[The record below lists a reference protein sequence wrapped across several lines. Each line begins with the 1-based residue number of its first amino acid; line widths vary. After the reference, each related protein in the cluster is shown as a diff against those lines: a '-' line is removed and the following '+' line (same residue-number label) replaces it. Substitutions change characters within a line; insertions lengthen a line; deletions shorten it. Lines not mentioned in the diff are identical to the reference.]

1 MVPNEKSFPRG
12 GTLHTEAKA
21 ADISSNIVFGAS
33 QKKVK
38 KAPKVKDNFLSE
50 ETEEQN
56 GQLEAFSAETLNM
69 DTLQEDMLVM
79 GVVKETTATA
89 LQISLPG
96 RMFARTMVADISESY
111 TRVAKAAMGGDTSE
125 YHDLSELFQ
134 VGRIVYG
141 KAIKTEKLG
150 TGRISLLLSLK
161 PADVHGSLH
170 HKSIKK
176 GFIFSGAVAE
186 IQEHGYVIES
196 GVQGLQAFVP
206 CEEPAQKLH
215 VGQLAFL
222 KVKSVHHDT
231 HQSTC
236 TCVQVE
242 QDQLR
247 IKSQNETNLDYIL
260 PGSIVKFKVAKHLKD
275 GLKGSIMNESFSAYI
290 NEHHLTNALDTLDA
304 YELNEDYNARVLYV
318 MPLTKLVYL
327 TLNLDIKT
335 GVAAEKDQDDEEQE
349 EEPLKVGSVV
359 EKAKVLRLGSGGVVL
374 LLNKKLKGII
384 SYGSIRGNFKG
395 NYDKDEVLS
404 KYGRKTKHKVRILG
418 YDIIESLYYCS
429 DDPNVV
435 SEKLYCLEDINA
447 GDLVTAKIFKK
458 DDKIKGWSVRIGK
471 VNGILEQFYLA
482 PNVRYDVGQSL
493 KCRVL
498 EVNAERKI
506 CYVSNRS
513 EYLGKGIKLLTDY
526 ASAHVGNV
534 YVGTVV
540 RCEDN
545 YVLVK
550 FGNGIKG
557 VLHRQNLKEKNSFFE
572 GQTTKF
578 RILTRNKDQITLTLP
593 EDKFQLGEICPVEI
607 TNALDAGL
615 EVKITYA
622 ADDDE
627 EDEDGN
633 PKLEEFMG
641 LIPLRLLSDHLE
653 LLHAQM
659 RVHPAGSY
667 TEAACIMQNIFSL
680 RDVPYFSGQ
689 VTKDWQSVQVGDIIR
704 SYVKHATEQ
713 VVDLMVCV
721 RNYNKP
727 VKVHVKMLRLN
738 AVKNAPVELVPE
750 QLLLVKVL
758 SKEVET
764 KTLTVSAK
772 LTDVWSGDLSDTA
785 KLVEGYLN
793 EVAQIKTALEEA
805 SAPIAK
811 YSVGEKIN
819 VVFKGI
825 DATSHDWVYTVEGN
839 AKVSALLLSSLA
851 GTAKAPETGSKH
863 EAVILWIDYSSDVL
877 LISNKKLDIAH
888 ISPSGELSTNLI
900 GKAGMKAKVLLKLES
915 VAVCSLKKGTN
926 PLVICPIRLHANDLE
941 NSGSAELRQGDFC
954 NIAFIHDK
962 LHIAVPETVW
972 RLWRG
977 VKRTADTEA
986 APVKA
991 KKAKVEESPKQKR
1004 ATIEETSA
1012 KKKDK
1017 AEVNAEP
1024 KTKVKAETK
1033 PEVKPETKSK
1043 VKAETKT
1050 EAKATPTKRKAEVV
1064 ETITN
1069 GQKKTQPLTNGVVK
1083 EKPKQNGKLFF
1094 EDKTPA
1100 KNAKSETP
1108 KTNGEEGKS
1117 RLPGVSSFWEE
1128 DVNQSKEASSDE
1140 DEELNEAET
1149 QKNAAKKKRLSA
1161 KEKAKAEVK
1170 EEQRLREIEER
1181 NADPKARLETIDQ
1194 YERLV
1199 IAQPNNS
1206 ISWLKYIAF
1215 LLSNTEIEKAR
1226 DLARR
1231 AISTISFR
1239 ETQELRNMWSALLNM
1254 ELVYSN
1260 NFDDVLKEA
1269 LNCNDPLEIY
1279 ISVVDILKR
1288 NKKKDRLST
1297 VLTTILNKYK
1307 TELRVWP
1314 VAAEAYFWLGKSDQV
1329 HNLLQRAL
1337 RGLPN
1342 QEHIPCIVSFAKLYA
1357 KHDNNDMAQTLL
1369 DDVVTSYPKRI
1380 DIWSVYVDML
1390 IKAGLID
1397 SARNVLERAVLQKL
1411 KPNKMQVIYKKYL
1424 QLEENHGTDATVAK
1438 VKQQAEQWVKNYAK
1452 AVK

>member
-12 GTLHTEAKA
+12 GTIHAEAKTS
-21 ADISSNIVFGAS
+21 DISSNIVFGAS
-33 QKKVK
+33 QKKTR
-38 KAPKVKDNFLSE
+38 KAPKIKENFLNDP
-50 ETEEQN
+50 TEEQN
-56 GQLEAFSAETLNM
+56 DQLEAFSAESLNL
-69 DTLQEDMLVM
+69 DTLQDDMLVM
-79 GVVKETTATA
+79 GVVKETSATA
-89 LQISLPG
+89 LQIALPG
-96 RMFARTMVADISESY
+96 RMFARTLVADISEAY
-111 TRVAKAAMGGDTSE
+111 TRVAKAAMSGDTSE
-125 YHDLSELFQ
+125 YHDLTELFQ

-150 TGRISLLLSLK
+150 SSRISLLLSLK

-186 IQEHGYVIES
+186 IQEHGYVIET
-196 GVQGLQAFVP
+196 GMQGLQAFVA
-206 CEEPAQKLH
+206 CEEPAQTLH

-222 KVKSVHHDT
+222 KVKKVQHNA

-260 PGSIVKFKVAKHLKD
+260 PGSIVRFKVTKHLKD

-290 NEHHLTNALDTLDA
+290 NEHHLANALDTLDA

-327 TLNLDIKT
+327 TLNLDIKA
-335 GVAAEKDQDDEEQE
+335 GDEVAKDEEDQE
-349 EEPLKVGSVV
+349 EEPFKVGSVV

-384 SYGSIRGNFKG
+384 SYGSIRANFKG

-404 KYGRKTKHKVRILG
+404 KYARKTKHKVRILG
-418 YDIIESLYYCS
+418 YDVIESMYYCS

-435 SEKLYCLEDINA
+435 NEKIYSLEDINA

-458 DDKIKGWSVRIGK
+458 DDKIKGWSVKIGK
-471 VNGILEQFYLA
+471 VKGILEQFYMA

-493 KCRVL
+493 RCRVL
-498 EVNAERKI
+498 EVNSERKV
-506 CYVSNRS
+506 CYLSNRS
-513 EYLGKGIKLLTDY
+513 EYLGKGLKLLNDY
-526 ASAHVGNV
+526 SAAQVGNV
-534 YVGTVV
+534 YTGTVV

-550 FGNGIKG
+550 FGSGVKG
-557 VLHRQNLKEKNSFFE
+557 VLHRQSLKEQSSFFE
-572 GQTTKF
+572 GQTAKF
-578 RILTRNKDQITLTLP
+578 RILSRSKDQITLSLP

-615 EVKITYA
+615 EIKITFA
-622 ADDDE
+622 AEDDE
-627 EDEDGN
+627 EDEEGN
-633 PKLEEFMG
+633 PVVEEYVG

-659 RVHPAGSY
+659 RVHPVGSH
-667 TEAACIMQNIFSL
+667 TEAACIVQNIFSL
-680 RDVPYFSGQ
+680 RDVAYFSGQ
-689 VTKDWQSVQVGDIIR
+689 LTKDWQSVQVGDIIR

-713 VVDLMVCV
+713 VVDLMVSV

-758 SKEVET
+758 SKEPET

-785 KLVEGYLN
+785 KLVESYLD
-793 EVAQIKTALEEA
+793 EVAQIKRALQET

-811 YSVGEKIN
+811 YSVGDKIN

-825 DATSHDWVYTVEGN
+825 DATSHDWVYTVEGST
-839 AKVSALLLSSLA
+839 KVSALLLSSVA
-851 GTAKAPETGSKH
+851 GTAIAPEAGTKQQ
-863 EAVILWIDYSSDVL
+863 AIILWIDYSSDVL

-926 PLVICPIRLHANDLE
+926 PLVICPIRLHPNDVE

-954 NIAFIHDK
+954 NLAFIHDK
-962 LHIAVPETVW
+962 LPIAVPETVW

-977 VKRTADTEA
+977 VKRSAADEKSQ
-986 APVKA
+986 VKA
-991 KKAKVEESPKQKR
+991 KKAKVEEPSKQEKSS
-1004 ATIEETSA
+1004 TEETLT
-1012 KKKDK
+1012 KKKGK
-1017 AEVNAEP
+1017 AE
-1024 KTKVKAETK
+1024 
-1033 PEVKPETKSK
+1033 
-1043 VKAETKT
+1043 
-1050 EAKATPTKRKAEVV
+1050 ATPTTKRKAE
-1064 ETITN
+1064 ETAKTITN
-1069 GQKKTQPLTNGVVK
+1069 GQKKSQPLTNGVVK

-1108 KTNGEEGKS
+1108 VSNGTESKA
-1117 RLPGVSSFWEE
+1117 RLPGVSSFWET
-1128 DVNQSKEASSDE
+1128 DVSQSKEASSDE
-1140 DEELNEAET
+1140 DEDQDAEES
-1149 QKNAAKKKRLSA
+1149 QQNAAKKKRLSA

-1226 DLARR
+1226 GLARR

-1260 NFDDVLKEA
+1260 NFDEVLKEA

-1279 ISVVDILKR
+1279 IGVVDILKK
-1288 NKKKDRLST
+1288 NKKKERLTS
-1297 VLTTILNKYK
+1297 VLTTILNKFK
-1307 TELRVWP
+1307 AELRVWP
-1314 VAAEAYFWLGKSDQV
+1314 LAAEAYFWLGKSDQV

-1337 RGLPN
+1337 RALPN
-1342 QEHIPCIVSFAKLYA
+1342 QDHINCIVSFARLYA
-1357 KHDNNDMAQTLL
+1357 KNGNNEMAQTLL

-1390 IKAGLID
+1390 IKSDLID
-1397 SARNVLERAVLQKL
+1397 AARNVLERAVLQKL

-1424 QLEENHGTDATVAK
+1424 QLEENHGTEATVAK
-1438 VKQQAEQWVKNYAK
+1438 VKQQAEEWVKNYAK

>member
-12 GTLHTEAKA
+12 GTIHTEAKS
-21 ADISSNIVFGAS
+21 ADITSNIVFGAS

-38 KAPKVKDNFLSE
+38 KAPKVKDNFLSDPS
-50 ETEEQN
+50 EEQN
-56 GQLEAFSAETLNM
+56 DQLEAFSAESLSM

-79 GVVKETTATA
+79 GVVKEASATA
-89 LQISLPG
+89 LQIALPG
-96 RMFARTMVADISESY
+96 RMFARTLVADISEAY
-111 TRVAKAAMGGDTSE
+111 TRVAKAAMSGDTSE
-125 YHDLSELFQ
+125 YHDLAELFQ

-206 CEEPAQKLH
+206 CEEPAQTLH

-222 KVKSVHHDT
+222 KVKKVQHDT

-260 PGSIVKFKVAKHLKD
+260 PGSIVRFKVAKQLKD

-290 NEHHLTNALDTLDA
+290 NEHHLANALDTLDA

-327 TLNLDIKT
+327 TLNLDIKA
-335 GVAAEKDQDDEEQE
+335 GDEVGKDQDGEEQE
-349 EEPLKVGSVV
+349 EEPIKVGSVV

-384 SYGSIRGNFKG
+384 SYGSIRSNFKG

-418 YDIIESLYYCS
+418 YDVIESLYYCS

-435 SEKLYCLEDINA
+435 NEKLYSLEDIKA

-493 KCRVL
+493 RCRVL
-498 EVNAERKI
+498 EVNEERRV
-506 CYVSNRS
+506 CYLSNRS
-513 EYLGKGIKLLTDY
+513 EYLGKGLKLLTDY
-526 ASAHVGNV
+526 SAAHAGNV
-534 YVGTVV
+534 YTGTVV

-550 FGNGIKG
+550 FGSGIKG
-557 VLHRQNLKEKNSFFE
+557 VLHRQNLKEQSSFFE

-578 RILTRNKDQITLTLP
+578 RILSRTKDQISLTLP

-615 EVKITYA
+615 EIKISFA

-633 PKLEEFMG
+633 PKVEEYVG

-659 RVHPAGSY
+659 RIHPAGSY

-680 RDVPYFSGQ
+680 RDVAYFGGEL
-689 VTKDWQSVQVGDIIR
+689 TKDWQTVQVGDIIR

-738 AVKNAPVELVPE
+738 AVKSAPVELVPE

-785 KLVEGYLN
+785 KLVESYLD
-793 EVAQIKTALEEA
+793 EVDRIKTALQET
-805 SAPIAK
+805 SAPISK
-811 YSVGEKIN
+811 YSVGDKID

-825 DATSHDWVYTVEGN
+825 DATSHDWVYTVDGA

-851 GTAKAPETGSKH
+851 GTATAPEAGSKH
-863 EAVILWIDYSSDVL
+863 QAVVLWIEYSSDVL
-877 LISNKKLDIAH
+877 LISNKKLDIDH
-888 ISPSGELSTNLI
+888 ISPSGALSTNLI

-915 VAVCSLKKGTN
+915 VVVCSLKKGTN
-926 PLVICPIRLHANDLE
+926 PLVICPIRLHPNDVE
-941 NSGSAELRQGDFC
+941 NSGSAGLRQGDFC
-954 NIAFIHDK
+954 NIAFIHDT
-962 LHIAVPETVW
+962 LPIAVPETVW
-972 RLWRG
+972 RIWRG
-977 VKRTADTEA
+977 VKRTADSEDT
-986 APVKA
+986 PVKA
-991 KKAKVEESPKQKR
+991 KKVKIEESSKQKK
-1004 ATIEETSA
+1004 AKTEETLKQKKKTTGEETSA
-1012 KKKDK
+1012 KK
-1017 AEVNAEP
+1017 NA
-1024 KTKVKAETK
+1024 
-1033 PEVKPETKSK
+1033 
-1043 VKAETKT
+1043 KT
-1050 EAKATPTKRKAEVV
+1050 EATPTKRKAEEAEKV
-1064 ETITN
+1064 TN
-1069 GQKKTQPLTNGVVK
+1069 GQKKTQPLTNGIVK

-1100 KNAKSETP
+1100 KGAKSETP
-1108 KTNGEEGKS
+1108 KSNGVEAKS
-1117 RLPGVSSFWEE
+1117 RLPGVTSFWES
-1128 DVNQSKEASSDE
+1128 DLNQSKEASSDE
-1140 DEELNEAET
+1140 DEEQDAAET
-1149 QKNAAKKKRLSA
+1149 QQNAAKKKRLSA

-1199 IAQPNNS
+1199 IAQPNS
-1206 ISWLKYIAF
+1206 GISWLKYIAF

-1279 ISVVDILKR
+1279 INVVDILKK
-1288 NKKKDRLST
+1288 NKKKERLSS
-1297 VLTTILNKYK
+1297 VLTTILNKFK
-1307 TELRVWP
+1307 SELRVWP
-1314 VAAEAYFWLGKSDQV
+1314 LAAEAYFWLGKSDQV

-1342 QEHIPCIVSFAKLYA
+1342 QERKFIDLSLIYVILNFYITFLDIPCIVSFAKLYA

-1390 IKAGLID
+1390 IKAGQID

-1424 QLEENHGTDATVAK
+1424 QLEENHGTEATVAK

-1452 AVK
+1452 AIK

>member
-12 GTLHTEAKA
+12 GTIHSEVKTDDVSL
-21 ADISSNIVFGAS
+21 NIVFGAS

-38 KAPKVKDNFLSE
+38 KAPKVKENLLSY

-79 GVVKETTATA
+79 GVVKELTATA
-89 LQISLPG
+89 LQIALPG
-96 RMFARTMVADISESY
+96 RMFARTLVADISDAY
-111 TRVAKAAMGGDTSE
+111 TRVAKAAMSGDTSE
-125 YHDLSELFQ
+125 YHDLTELFQ
-134 VGRIVYG
+134 LGRIVYG
-141 KAIKTEKLG
+141 KAIKTEKLD
-150 TGRISLLLSLK
+150 TGRVSLLLSLK
-161 PADVHGSLH
+161 PADVHGNLH

-186 IQEHGYVIES
+186 ALEHGYVIES

-206 CEEPAQKLH
+206 CEKPAQKLH

-222 KVKSVHHDT
+222 KVKTVHHDT

-275 GLKGSIMNESFSAYI
+275 GLKGSIMNESFSAYV
-290 NEHHLTNALDTLDA
+290 NEHHLANALDTLDA

-335 GVAAEKDQDDEEQE
+335 GAAVAKDQDEEEQE
-349 EEPLKVGSVV
+349 VEPIKVGSVV

-418 YDIIESLYYCS
+418 YDVIESLYYCS

-435 SEKLYCLEDINA
+435 NEKLFCLEDINA

-506 CYVSNRS
+506 CYVSNRA
-513 EYLGKGIKLLTDY
+513 EYLGKGIKILTDY

-534 YVGTVV
+534 YMGTVV
-540 RCEDN
+540 RCEDT

-557 VLHRQNLKEKNSFFE
+557 VLHRQNLKENSSFFE

-615 EVKITYA
+615 EVKITFA
-622 ADDDE
+622 AEDDE

-633 PKLEEFMG
+633 PKLEEFVG

-667 TEAACIMQNIFSL
+667 TDAACIMQNIFSL

-689 VTKDWQSVQVGDIIR
+689 LTKDWQSVQVGDIIR
-704 SYVKHATEQ
+704 SYVKHATDQ

-750 QLLLVKVL
+750 QLLWVKVL

-793 EVAQIKTALEEA
+793 EVAQIKAGLEEA
-805 SAPIAK
+805 SAPISK

-825 DATSHDWVYTVEGN
+825 DATTNDWVYTVEGN
-839 AKVSALLLSSLA
+839 GKVSALLLSSLV
-851 GTAKAPETGSKH
+851 GTAKAPEMGSKH
-863 EAVILWIDYSSDVL
+863 EAVILWIEYSSDVL

-926 PLVICPIRLHANDLE
+926 PLVICPIRLHPNDIE

-977 VKRTADTEA
+977 VKRTAGTEV

-991 KKAKVEESPKQKR
+991 KKAKVEESPKQKKT
-1004 ATIEETSA
+1004 TIEETSA
-1012 KKKDK
+1012 QK
-1017 AEVNAEP
+1017 
-1024 KTKVKAETK
+1024 KVKAK
-1033 PEVKPETKSK
+1033 AK
-1043 VKAETKT
+1043 VETKT
-1050 EAKATPTKRKAEVV
+1050 EAKAIPTKRKAEVV
-1064 ETITN
+1064 EKITN
-1069 GQKKTQPLTNGVVK
+1069 GQKKTQPLTNGIVK

-1108 KTNGEEGKS
+1108 KSNGAEGKS
-1117 RLPGVSSFWEE
+1117 RLPGVSSFWED
-1128 DVNQSKEASSDE
+1128 DVNQSKEGSSDE
-1140 DEELNEAET
+1140 DEELNVAET

-1161 KEKAKAEVK
+1161 KEKAKAEIK

-1226 DLARR
+1226 ALARR

-1279 ISVVDILKR
+1279 ISVVDILKK
-1288 NKKKDRLST
+1288 NKRKDRLSS
-1297 VLTTILNKYK
+1297 VLTTVLNKFK

-1337 RGLPN
+1337 RALPN

-1397 SARNVLERAVLQKL
+1397 SARNVLERAVVQKL

-1452 AVK
+1452 TVK

>member
-12 GTLHTEAKA
+12 GTIHTEAKA

-38 KAPKVKDNFLSE
+38 KAPKVKDNFLSD

-79 GVVKETTATA
+79 GVVKEATATA
-89 LQISLPG
+89 LQIALPG
-96 RMFARTMVADISESY
+96 RMFARTMVADISEAY
-111 TRVAKAAMGGDTSE
+111 TRVAKAAMSGDTSE
-125 YHDLSELFQ
+125 YHDLTELFQ

-141 KAIKTEKLG
+141 KAIKTEMLG
-150 TGRISLLLSLK
+150 TGRVSLLLSLK

-222 KVKSVHHDT
+222 KVKNVHHDT

-327 TLNLDIKT
+327 TLNLDMKT
-335 GVAAEKDQDDEEQE
+335 GVAAEKDQNEEEQE
-349 EEPLKVGSVV
+349 EEPLKVGTVV

-384 SYGSIRGNFKG
+384 SYGSIRANFKG

-435 SEKLYCLEDINA
+435 SEKLYCLEDITA
-447 GDLVTAKIFKK
+447 GDLVTAKIFKR
-458 DDKIKGWSVRIGK
+458 DDKIKGWSVKIGK

-513 EYLGKGIKLLTDY
+513 EYLGKGIKFLTDI

-534 YVGTVV
+534 YMGTVV

-557 VLHRQNLKEKNSFFE
+557 VLHRQNLKESNSFFE
-572 GQTTKF
+572 GQTAKF

-641 LIPLRLLSDHLE
+641 LIPLRLLSDHME

-689 VTKDWQSVQVGDIIR
+689 LTKDWQTVQVGDIIR

-772 LTDVWSGDLSDTA
+772 LTDVWTGDLSDTA

-805 SAPIAK
+805 SAPISK

-825 DATSHDWVYTVEGN
+825 DATSHDWVYTVEGS

-863 EAVILWIDYSSDVL
+863 EAVILWVDYSSDVL

-926 PLVICPIRLHANDLE
+926 PLVICPIRLHPNDLE

-977 VKRTADTEA
+977 VKRTADTQA

-991 KKAKVEESPKQKR
+991 KKSKVEEPPKQKK

-1012 KKKDK
+1012 KKKI
-1017 AEVNAEP
+1017 
-1024 KTKVKAETK
+1024 KAETK
-1033 PEVKPETKSK
+1033 TK

-1050 EAKATPTKRKAEVV
+1050 EAKATPTKRKTEEV
-1064 ETITN
+1064 EQITN
-1069 GQKKTQPLTNGVVK
+1069 GQKKTPPLTNGVVK
-1083 EKPKQNGKLFF
+1083 EKPRQNGKLFF

-1100 KNAKSETP
+1100 KNAKFETP
-1108 KTNGEEGKS
+1108 KSNGEGKS
-1117 RLPGVSSFWEE
+1117 RLPGVSSFWE
-1128 DVNQSKEASSDE
+1128 DDLNQSKETSSDE
-1140 DEELNEAET
+1140 DEELNAAET

-1254 ELVYSN
+1254 ELVYSD

-1288 NKKKDRLST
+1288 NKKKDRLSS
-1297 VLTTILNKYK
+1297 VLTTILNKFK

>member
-12 GTLHTEAKA
+12 GTIHAEAKT

-33 QKKVK
+33 QKKTK
-38 KAPKVKDNFLSE
+38 KAPKIKENFLNDL
-50 ETEEQN
+50 TEEQN
-56 GQLEAFSAETLNM
+56 DQLEAFSAETLNL

-79 GVVKETTATA
+79 GVVKETSATA
-89 LQISLPG
+89 LHVALPG
-96 RMFARTMVADISESY
+96 RMFARTLVADISEAY
-111 TRVAKAAMGGDTSE
+111 TRVAKAAMSGDTSE
-125 YHDLSELFQ
+125 YHDLTELFQ

-150 TGRISLLLSLK
+150 SSRVSLLLSLK
-161 PADVHGSLH
+161 PADVHGGLH

-186 IQEHGYVIES
+186 IQEHGYVIET
-196 GVQGLQAFVP
+196 GVQGLQAFVA
-206 CEEPAQKLH
+206 CEEPVQTLN

-222 KVKSVHHDT
+222 KVKKVQHDA

-260 PGSIVKFKVAKHLKD
+260 PGSIVRFKVAKLLKD

-290 NEHHLTNALDTLDA
+290 NEHHLANALDTLDA

-327 TLNLDIKT
+327 TLNLDIKA
-335 GVAAEKDQDDEEQE
+335 GEEVAKDEDEQE

-384 SYGSIRGNFKG
+384 SYGSIRANFKG

-418 YDIIESLYYCS
+418 YDVIESMYYCS

-435 SEKLYCLEDINA
+435 NEKLYCLEDINP

-458 DDKIKGWSVRIGK
+458 DDKIKGWSVKIGK

-493 KCRVL
+493 RCRVL
-498 EVNAERKI
+498 EVNSDRKV
-506 CYVSNRS
+506 CYLSNRN
-513 EYLGKGIKLLTDY
+513 EYLAKGLKLLNDY
-526 ASAHVGNV
+526 SAAHVGNV
-534 YVGTVV
+534 YTGTVV

-550 FGNGIKG
+550 FGSGIKG
-557 VLHRQNLKEKNSFFE
+557 VLHRQNLKEQSSFFE
-572 GQTTKF
+572 GQTAKF
-578 RILTRNKDQITLTLP
+578 RILSRNKDQITLTLP

-615 EVKITYA
+615 EIKITFA
-622 ADDDE
+622 AEDDDE
-627 EDEDGN
+627 DEEGN
-633 PKLEEFMG
+633 SNVEEYVG

-659 RVHPAGSY
+659 RVHPVGSH

-689 VTKDWQSVQVGDIIR
+689 LTKDWQSVQVGDIIR

-713 VVDLMVCV
+713 VVDLMVSV

-758 SKEVET
+758 SKEAET

-772 LTDVWSGDLSDTA
+772 LTDVWSGDLSDSA
-785 KLVEGYLN
+785 KLVESYLD
-793 EVAQIKTALEEA
+793 EVAQIKTALQETA
-805 SAPIAK
+805 APIAK
-811 YSVGEKIN
+811 YSVGDKIS

-825 DATSHDWVYTVEGN
+825 DAASHDWVYTVEGST
-839 AKVSALLLSSLA
+839 KVSALLLSSLA
-851 GTAKAPETGSKH
+851 GTAKAPEAGTKH
-863 EAVILWIDYSSDVL
+863 QAIILWVDYSSEVL

-888 ISPSGELSTNLI
+888 ISPSGELPTNLI

-915 VAVCSLKKGTN
+915 VVVCSLKKGTN
-926 PLVICPIRLHANDLE
+926 PLVICPIRLHPNDVE

-954 NIAFIHDK
+954 NLAFIHDK
-962 LHIAVPETVW
+962 VPIAVPENVW

-977 VKRTADTEA
+977 VKRSATAEETQ
-986 APVKA
+986 VKA
-991 KKAKVEESPKQKR
+991 KKSKIEEPPKQKKSS
-1004 ATIEETSA
+1004 IEDAST
-1012 KKKDK
+1012 KKKAK
-1017 AEVNAEP
+1017 AEV
-1024 KTKVKAETK
+1024 TT
-1033 PEVKPETKSK
+1033 
-1043 VKAETKT
+1043 
-1050 EAKATPTKRKAEVV
+1050 TKRKAEGA
-1064 ETITN
+1064 EKITN
-1069 GQKKTQPLTNGVVK
+1069 GLKKPQPLTNGVVK
-1083 EKPKQNGKLFF
+1083 EKSKQNGKLFF

-1108 KTNGEEGKS
+1108 KQNATETKT
-1117 RLPGVSSFWEE
+1117 RLPGVSSFWEN
-1128 DVNQSKEASSDE
+1128 DLSQSKEASSDE
-1140 DEELNEAET
+1140 DEEKDAAET
-1149 QKNAAKKKRLSA
+1149 QQNSAKKKRLSA

-1260 NFDDVLKEA
+1260 NFDEVLKEA
-1269 LNCNDPLEIY
+1269 LNCNDPLETY
-1279 ISVVDILKR
+1279 ISVVDILKK
-1288 NKKKDRLST
+1288 NKKKERLTS
-1297 VLTTILNKYK
+1297 VLTTLLNKFK
-1307 TELRVWP
+1307 AELRVWP
-1314 VAAEAYFWLGKSDQV
+1314 LAAEAYFWLGKSDQV

-1342 QEHIPCIVSFAKLYA
+1342 QDHINCIVSFAKLYA
-1357 KHDNNDMAQTLL
+1357 KNENNEMAQTLL

-1424 QLEENHGTDATVAK
+1424 QLEENHGSDATVAK

>member
-12 GTLHTEAKA
+12 GTIHTEAKT
-21 ADISSNIVFGAS
+21 ADLSSNIVFGAS

-38 KAPKVKDNFLSE
+38 KAPKVKDNFLNDPS
-50 ETEEQN
+50 EEQN
-56 GQLEAFSAETLNM
+56 DQLEAFSAESLSM

-79 GVVKETTATA
+79 GVVKEASATA
-89 LQISLPG
+89 LQIALPG
-96 RMFARTMVADISESY
+96 RLFARTLVADISEAY
-111 TRVAKAAMGGDTSE
+111 TRVAKAAMSGDTSE
-125 YHDLSELFQ
+125 YHDLAELFP

-150 TGRISLLLSLK
+150 SGRISLLLSLK

-206 CEEPAQKLH
+206 CEEPAQTLR

-222 KVKSVHHDT
+222 KVKKVQHDT

-236 TCVQVE
+236 TCVPVE

-260 PGSIVKFKVAKHLKD
+260 PGSIVRFKVARHLKD

-290 NEHHLTNALDTLDA
+290 NEHHLANALDTLDA

-327 TLNLDIKT
+327 TLNLDIKA
-335 GVAAEKDQDDEEQE
+335 GDNEEQE

-384 SYGSIRGNFKG
+384 SYGSIRSNFKG

-418 YDIIESLYYCS
+418 YDVIESLYYCS

-435 SEKLYCLEDINA
+435 NEKLYSLEDIKA

-458 DDKIKGWSVRIGK
+458 DEKIKGWSVKIGK

-482 PNVRYDVGQSL
+482 PNVRYDVGQL
-493 KCRVL
+493 VKCRVL
-498 EVNAERKI
+498 EVNEERRV
-506 CYVSNRS
+506 CYLSNRS
-513 EYLGKGIKLLTDY
+513 EYLSKGMKLLTDY
-526 ASAHVGNV
+526 SAAQAGNV
-534 YVGTVV
+534 YTGTVV

-550 FGNGIKG
+550 FGSGIKG
-557 VLHRQNLKEKNSFFE
+557 VLHRQNLKEQSSFFE

-578 RILTRNKDQITLTLP
+578 RILSRTKDQISLTLP

-615 EVKITYA
+615 EIKISFA

-627 EDEDGN
+627 EDEEGN
-633 PKLEEFMG
+633 PKLEEYVG

-659 RVHPAGSY
+659 RIHPAGSF

-680 RDVPYFSGQ
+680 RDVAYFGGQ
-689 VTKDWQSVQVGDIIR
+689 LTKDWQSVQVGDIIR

-772 LTDVWSGDLSDTA
+772 LTDVWSGDLGDTA
-785 KLVEGYLN
+785 KLVESYLD
-793 EVAQIKTALEEA
+793 EVAQIKRALEET
-805 SAPIAK
+805 SAPISK
-811 YSVGEKIN
+811 YSVGDKID

-825 DATSHDWVYTVEGN
+825 DATSHDWVYTVEGS

-851 GTAKAPETGSKH
+851 GTATAPEAGSKH
-863 EAVILWIDYSSDVL
+863 QAVVLWIDYSSDVL
-877 LISNKKLDIAH
+877 LISNKKLDIEH
-888 ISPSGELSTNLI
+888 IAPSGALSTNLI

-915 VAVCSLKKGTN
+915 VVVCSLKKGTN
-926 PLVICPIRLHANDLE
+926 PLVICPIRLHPNDVE
-941 NSGSAELRQGDFC
+941 NSGSAGLRQGDFC
-954 NIAFIHDK
+954 NIAFIHDT
-962 LHIAVPETVW
+962 LPIAVPETVW
-972 RLWRG
+972 RIWRG
-977 VKRTADTEA
+977 LKRTAESEDT
-986 APVKA
+986 PVKA
-991 KKAKVEESPKQKR
+991 KKAKVEEPTKKKKAKTEETLKQKK
-1004 ATIEETSA
+1004 EELSA
-1012 KKKDK
+1012 KKQ
-1017 AEVNAEP
+1017 
-1024 KTKVKAETK
+1024 T
-1033 PEVKPETKSK
+1033 
-1043 VKAETKT
+1043 
-1050 EAKATPTKRKAEVV
+1050 TKRKAE
-1064 ETITN
+1064 EAEKITN
-1069 GQKKTQPLTNGVVK
+1069 GQKKTQPLTNGLAK
-1083 EKPKQNGKLFF
+1083 EKTKQNGKLFF

-1100 KNAKSETP
+1100 KSAKSETP
-1108 KTNGEEGKS
+1108 KTNGVEAKS
-1117 RLPGVSSFWEE
+1117 RLPGVSSFWDS
-1128 DVNQSKEASSDE
+1128 DVNQTKEASSDE
-1140 DEELNEAET
+1140 DEEQDAAET
-1149 QKNAAKKKRLSA
+1149 QQNAAKKKRLSS

-1199 IAQPNNS
+1199 IAQPNSS

-1239 ETQELRNMWSALLNM
+1239 KTQELRNMWSALLNM

-1279 ISVVDILKR
+1279 INVVDILKK
-1288 NKKKDRLST
+1288 NKKKERLAS
-1297 VLTTILNKYK
+1297 VLTTILNKFK
-1307 TELRVWP
+1307 AELRVWP
-1314 VAAEAYFWLGKSDQV
+1314 LAAEAYFWLGKSDQV

-1390 IKAGLID
+1390 IKAGQID

-1424 QLEENHGTDATVAK
+1424 QLEENHGTEATVAK

-1452 AVK
+1452 AIK

>member
-12 GTLHTEAKA
+12 GTIHSEAKT

-38 KAPKVKDNFLSE
+38 KAPKVKDNFLNDAS
-50 ETEEQN
+50 EEQN
-56 GQLEAFSAETLNM
+56 EQLEAFSAESLNL

-79 GVVKETTATA
+79 GVVKETSATA
-89 LQISLPG
+89 LQIALPG
-96 RMFARTMVADISESY
+96 RLFARTLVADISEAY
-111 TRVAKAAMGGDTSE
+111 TRVAKAAMSGDTSE
-125 YHDLSELFQ
+125 YHDLTELFQ

-141 KAIKTEKLG
+141 KAIKTDKLG
-150 TGRISLLLSLK
+150 SSRISLLLSLK

-176 GFIFSGAVAE
+176 GFIFSGAVSE

-206 CEEPAQKLH
+206 CEEPAQTLH
-215 VGQLAFL
+215 VGQLTFL
-222 KVKSVHHDT
+222 KVNKVQHDT

-236 TCVQVE
+236 TCVQVQ
-242 QDQLR
+242 QDQMR

-290 NEHHLTNALDTLDA
+290 NEHHLANALDTLDT

-327 TLNLDIKT
+327 TLNLDIKA
-335 GVAAEKDQDDEEQE
+335 GDEVGKDQDEEE
-349 EEPLKVGSVV
+349 EEVGEPLKVGSVV

-374 LLNKKLKGII
+374 LLNKKLKGLI
-384 SYGSIRGNFKG
+384 SYGSIRANFKG

-418 YDIIESLYYCS
+418 YDVIESLYYCS
-429 DDPNVV
+429 DDPNVIN
-435 SEKLYCLEDINA
+435 EKIYSLEDINA

-458 DDKIKGWSVRIGK
+458 DAKIKGWSVRIGK

-482 PNVRYDVGQSL
+482 PNLRYDVGQSVR
-493 KCRVL
+493 CRVL
-498 EVNAERKI
+498 EVNVERKV
-506 CYVSNRS
+506 CYLSNRS
-513 EYLGKGIKLLTDY
+513 EYLGKGVKLLTDY
-526 ASAHVGNV
+526 SDGHVGNV
-534 YVGTVV
+534 YTGTVV

-550 FGNGIKG
+550 FGNGVKG
-557 VLHRQNLKEKNSFFE
+557 VLHRQNLKEKSSFFE

-578 RILTRNKDQITLTLP
+578 RILSRNKDQITLTMP
-593 EDKFQLGEICPVEI
+593 EDKFQLGEICPVEV
-607 TNALDAGL
+607 TNVLDAGL
-615 EVKITYA
+615 EIKITFA
-622 ADDDE
+622 ADDED

-633 PKLEEFMG
+633 PSVEEYVG

-659 RVHPAGSY
+659 RVHPAGSH

-680 RDVPYFSGQ
+680 RDVAYFSGQ
-689 VTKDWQSVQVGDIIR
+689 LTKDWQSVKVGDIIR
-704 SYVKHATEQ
+704 SYVKHATDQ
-713 VVDLMVCV
+713 VVDLMVSV
-721 RNYNKP
+721 RDYNKP

-758 SKEVET
+758 SKEAET

-785 KLVEGYLN
+785 KMVESYLD
-793 EVAQIKTALEEA
+793 EVAKIKAALQNT
-805 SAPIAK
+805 SAPISK
-811 YSVGEKIN
+811 YSVGDKID

-825 DATSHDWVYTVEGN
+825 DATSNDWVYTVEGGS
-839 AKVSALLLSSLA
+839 KVSALLLSSLV
-851 GTAKAPETGSKH
+851 GTAKAPEAGSKNQ
-863 EAVILWIDYSSDVL
+863 AIILWIDYSSDVL

-888 ISPSGELSTNLI
+888 ISPSGKLSANLI

-915 VAVCSLKKGTN
+915 VVVCSLKKGTN
-926 PLVICPIRLHANDLE
+926 PLVICPIRLHPNDVE

-954 NIAFIHDK
+954 NVAFIHDK
-962 LHIAVPETVW
+962 LPIAVPETVW

-977 VKRTADTEA
+977 IKRTAGSEESL
-986 APVKA
+986 VKP
-991 KKAKVEESPKQKR
+991 KKAKLEKLTEQKK
-1004 ATIEETSA
+1004 TIIEE
-1012 KKKDK
+1012 K
-1017 AEVNAEP
+1017 
-1024 KTKVKAETK
+1024 KVKS
-1033 PEVKPETKSK
+1033 EVKPL
-1043 VKAETKT
+1043 
-1050 EAKATPTKRKAEVV
+1050 KRKAE
-1064 ETITN
+1064 EAEI
-1069 GQKKTQPLTNGVVK
+1069 LTNGKKKTTPVTNGIVK

-1100 KNAKSETP
+1100 KNTKSETP
-1108 KTNGEEGKS
+1108 KSNGTEAKT
-1117 RLPGVSSFWEE
+1117 RLPGVSSFW
-1128 DVNQSKEASSDE
+1128 DNDLNQSKEASSDE
-1140 DEELNEAET
+1140 DEEQDALAT
-1149 QKNAAKKKRLSA
+1149 QQNAAKKKRLSS

-1206 ISWLKYIAF
+1206 ISWLKYMAF

-1226 DLARR
+1226 DLTRR

-1239 ETQELRNMWSALLNM
+1239 EAQELRNMWSALLNL
-1254 ELVYSN
+1254 ELVYGN
-1260 NFDDVLKEA
+1260 NFDEVLKEA

-1279 ISVVDILKR
+1279 INVVDILKR
-1288 NKKKDRLST
+1288 NKKKERLSS
-1297 VLTTILNKYK
+1297 VLTTILNKFK
-1307 TELRVWP
+1307 AELRVWP
-1314 VAAEAYFWLGKSDQV
+1314 LAAEAYFWLGKSDQV

-1342 QEHIPCIVSFAKLYA
+1342 QGHIPCIVSFAKLYA
-1357 KHDNNDMAQTLL
+1357 KNDNNDMAQTLL

-1397 SARNVLERAVLQKL
+1397 SARNVLERAALQKL

-1424 QLEENHGTDATVAK
+1424 QLEENHGTEATVAK

-1452 AVK
+1452 ATK

>member
-12 GTLHTEAKA
+12 GTIHTEAKTT
-21 ADISSNIVFGAS
+21 DISSNIVFGAS

-38 KAPKVKDNFLSE
+38 KAPKVKDNLLSDPSD
-50 ETEEQN
+50 EQN
-56 GQLEAFSAETLNM
+56 DQLEAFSAETLNM

-79 GVVKETTATA
+79 GVVKEASATA
-89 LQISLPG
+89 LQIALPG
-96 RMFARTMVADISESY
+96 RLFARTMVADISEAYS
-111 TRVAKAAMGGDTSE
+111 RVAQAAMSGDTSE
-125 YHDLSELFQ
+125 YHDLAELFQ

-150 TGRISLLLSLK
+150 SGRISLLLSLK

-206 CEEPAQKLH
+206 CEEPAQTLH

-222 KVKSVHHDT
+222 KVKKIQHDT

-260 PGSIVKFKVAKHLKD
+260 PGSIVRFKVAKHLKD

-290 NEHHLTNALDTLDA
+290 NEHHLASPLDTLDA

-327 TLNLDIKT
+327 TLNLDIKA
-335 GVAAEKDQDDEEQE
+335 GDEVGKDQDEEGQE

-374 LLNKKLKGII
+374 LLNKKLKGLI
-384 SYGSIRGNFKG
+384 SYGSIRSNFKG

-418 YDIIESLYYCS
+418 YDVIESLYYCS

-435 SEKLYCLEDINA
+435 NEKLYCLEDIKA
-447 GDLVTAKIFKK
+447 GDVVTAKIFKK
-458 DDKIKGWSVRIGK
+458 DDKIKGWSVKIGK
-471 VNGILEQFYLA
+471 VNGILEQLYLA
-482 PNVRYDVGQSL
+482 PNVRYDVGLSVR
-493 KCRVL
+493 CRVL
-498 EVNAERKI
+498 EVNEERKV
-506 CYVSNRS
+506 CYLSNRS

-526 ASAHVGNV
+526 SAAHAGNV
-534 YVGTVV
+534 YTGTVV

-557 VLHRQNLKEKNSFFE
+557 VLHRQNLKEQSSFFE

-578 RILTRNKDQITLTLP
+578 RILNRTKDQITLTLP

-615 EVKITYA
+615 EIKISLA

-633 PKLEEFMG
+633 TKVEEYVG

-653 LLHAQM
+653 LLHAHM
-659 RVHPAGSY
+659 RIHPAGSH

-680 RDVPYFSGQ
+680 RDVAYFSGQ
-689 VTKDWQSVQVGDIIR
+689 LTKDWQSVQVGDIIR

-713 VVDLMVCV
+713 VVDLMVSV

-772 LTDVWSGDLSDTA
+772 LTDVWSGDLGDTA
-785 KLVEGYLN
+785 KLVESYLD
-793 EVAQIKTALEEA
+793 EVAQIKSALEET

-811 YSVGEKIN
+811 YSVGEKID
-819 VVFKGI
+819 VGFKGI
-825 DATSHDWVYTVEGN
+825 DPTSHDWVYTVDGN

-851 GTAKAPETGSKH
+851 GTATAPEAGSKH
-863 EAVILWIDYSSDVL
+863 QAVILWIDYSSDVL
-877 LISNKKLDIAH
+877 LISNKKHDIAH
-888 ISPSGELSTNLI
+888 ISPSGDLPTNLV
-900 GKAGMKAKVLLKLES
+900 GKAGMKAKVLLKLET
-915 VAVCSLKKGTN
+915 VVVCSLKKGTN
-926 PLVICPIRLHANDLE
+926 PLVICPVRLHPNDVE
-941 NSGSAELRQGDFC
+941 NSGSAGLRQGDFC

-962 LHIAVPETVW
+962 LPIAVPETVW
-972 RLWRG
+972 RIWRG
-977 VKRTADTEA
+977 VKRTAESEDT
-986 APVKA
+986 PVKGKKLKIEETPKQKKVTFKEPLEQKETPTK
-991 KKAKVEESPKQKR
+991 KKAK
-1004 ATIEETSA
+1004 
-1012 KKKDK
+1012 
-1017 AEVNAEP
+1017 AE
-1024 KTKVKAETK
+1024 
-1033 PEVKPETKSK
+1033 
-1043 VKAETKT
+1043 
-1050 EAKATPTKRKAEVV
+1050 ATPTKRKAE
-1064 ETITN
+1064 EAEILTN
-1069 GQKKTQPLTNGVVK
+1069 GKKKTQPLINGILK
-1083 EKPKQNGKLFF
+1083 ESPKQNGKLFF
-1094 EDKTPA
+1094 EDKSPA

-1108 KTNGEEGKS
+1108 KTNGSETKT
-1117 RLPGVSSFWEE
+1117 RLPGVSSFWES
-1128 DVNQSKEASSDE
+1128 DLNQSKEASSDE
-1140 DEELNEAET
+1140 EEEEDAAET
-1149 QKNAAKKKRLSA
+1149 QQNAAKKKRLSA

-1181 NADPKARLETIDQ
+1181 NADPNARLESIDQ

-1226 DLARR
+1226 DLALR

-1239 ETQELRNMWSALLNM
+1239 ETQELRNIWSALLNM
-1254 ELVYSN
+1254 ELVYSD
-1260 NFDDVLKEA
+1260 NFDEVLKEA

-1279 ISVVDILKR
+1279 ISVVEILKQ
-1288 NKKKDRLST
+1288 NKKKERLSS
-1297 VLTTILNKYK
+1297 VLTTILNKFK
-1307 TELRVWP
+1307 AELRVWP
-1314 VAAEAYFWLGKSDQV
+1314 LAAEAYFWLGKSDQV

-1342 QEHIPCIVSFAKLYA
+1342 QEHIPCIVSFSKLYA

-1369 DDVVTSYPKRI
+1369 DGVVTSYPKRI

-1390 IKAGLID
+1390 IKAGQID

-1411 KPNKMQVIYKKYL
+1411 KPTKMQVIYKKYL
-1424 QLEENHGTDATVAK
+1424 QLEENHGTEATAAK
-1438 VKQQAEQWVKNYAK
+1438 VKHQAEQWVNNYEK
-1452 AVK
+1452 SIK

>member
-12 GTLHTEAKA
+12 GTVHTEAKT

-38 KAPKVKDNFLSE
+38 KAPKVKENFLSDP
-50 ETEEQN
+50 TEEQN
-56 GQLEAFSAETLNM
+56 DQLEAFSAETLSM

-79 GVVKETTATA
+79 GVVKEATATA
-89 LQISLPG
+89 LQIALPG
-96 RMFARTMVADISESY
+96 RMFARTLVADISEAY
-111 TRVAKAAMGGDTSE
+111 TRVAKAAMSGDTSE
-125 YHDLSELFQ
+125 YHDLAELFQ

-141 KAIKTEKLG
+141 KAIKTEKLS

-161 PADVHGSLH
+161 PADVHGSLQ

-206 CEEPAQKLH
+206 CEEPAQTLH

-222 KVKSVHHDT
+222 KVKKVQHDT

-260 PGSIVKFKVAKHLKD
+260 PGSIVRFKVAKHLKD

-290 NEHHLTNALDTLDA
+290 NEHHLAHPLDTLDV

-327 TLNLDIKT
+327 TLNLDIKA
-335 GVAAEKDQDDEEQE
+335 GDEVGKVQDDEGQE

-384 SYGSIRGNFKG
+384 SYGSIRSNFKG

-418 YDIIESLYYCS
+418 YDVIESLYYCS

-435 SEKLYCLEDINA
+435 NEKLYCLEDIKA

-458 DDKIKGWSVRIGK
+458 DDKIKGWSVKIGK
-471 VNGILEQFYLA
+471 VNGILEQLYLA
-482 PNVRYDVGQSL
+482 PNVRYDVGLSV

-498 EVNAERKI
+498 EVSEERKV
-506 CYVSNRS
+506 CYLSNRS
-513 EYLGKGIKLLTDY
+513 EYLGKGTKLLTDY
-526 ASAHVGNV
+526 SAAHSGNV
-534 YVGTVV
+534 YTGTVV

-557 VLHRQNLKEKNSFFE
+557 VLHRQNLKEQSSFFE

-578 RILTRNKDQITLTLP
+578 RILTRTKDQITLTLP

-615 EVKITYA
+615 EIKISLA

-633 PKLEEFMG
+633 PKVEEYVG

-653 LLHAQM
+653 LLHAHM
-659 RVHPAGSY
+659 RIHPAGSH

-680 RDVPYFSGQ
+680 RDVAYFSGQ
-689 VTKDWQSVQVGDIIR
+689 LTKDWQTVQVGDIIR
-704 SYVKHATEQ
+704 SYVKNATEQ
-713 VVDLMVCV
+713 VVDLMVSV

-772 LTDVWSGDLSDTA
+772 LTDVWSGDLGDTA
-785 KLVEGYLN
+785 KLVESYLD
-793 EVAQIKTALEEA
+793 EVAQIKSALKEN

-811 YSVGEKIN
+811 YSVGDKID

-825 DATSHDWVYTVEGN
+825 DPTSHDWVYTVDGKS
-839 AKVSALLLSSLA
+839 KVSALLLSSLA
-851 GTAKAPETGSKH
+851 GTAKPPEAGSNH
-863 EAVILWIDYSSDVL
+863 QAVVLWIDYSSDVL
-877 LISNKKLDIAH
+877 LISNKKHDIAH
-888 ISPSGELSTNLI
+888 ISPSGELSTNLM

-915 VAVCSLKKGTN
+915 VVVCSLKKGTN
-926 PLVICPIRLHANDLE
+926 PLVICPIRLHPNDVE
-941 NSGSAELRQGDFC
+941 NSGSAGLRQGDFC
-954 NIAFIHDK
+954 NIAFIHDN
-962 LHIAVPETVW
+962 LPIAVPETVW
-972 RLWRG
+972 RIWRG
-977 VKRTADTEA
+977 VKRTAVSEDTT
-986 APVKA
+986 VKA
-991 KKAKVEESPKQKR
+991 KKAKTDESPKQKKV
-1004 ATIEETSA
+1004 TVKESLEQKKETVT
-1012 KKKDK
+1012 KKKAK
-1017 AEVNAEP
+1017 AE
-1024 KTKVKAETK
+1024 
-1033 PEVKPETKSK
+1033 
-1043 VKAETKT
+1043 
-1050 EAKATPTKRKAEVV
+1050 ATPTKRKAEEPEVL
-1064 ETITN
+1064 TN
-1069 GQKKTQPLTNGVVK
+1069 GKKKAQPLTNGISK
-1083 EKPKQNGKLFF
+1083 EAPKQNGKLFF

-1108 KTNGEEGKS
+1108 KTNGTETKA
-1117 RLPGVSSFWEE
+1117 RLPGVSSFWES
-1128 DVNQSKEASSDE
+1128 DVNPAKEASSDE
-1140 DEELNEAET
+1140 DEEDSAET
-1149 QKNAAKKKRLSA
+1149 QQSAAKKKRLSA

-1181 NADPKARLETIDQ
+1181 NADPNARLESIDQ

-1199 IAQPNNS
+1199 LAHPNNS

-1215 LLSNTEIEKAR
+1215 LLSSTEIEKAR

-1239 ETQELRNMWSALLNM
+1239 ETQELRNIWSALLNM
-1254 ELVYSN
+1254 ELVYSD
-1260 NFDDVLKEA
+1260 NFDEVLKEA

-1279 ISVVDILKR
+1279 ISVVEILKK
-1288 NKKKDRLST
+1288 NKQKERLST
-1297 VLTTILNKYK
+1297 VLTTILNKFK

-1314 VAAEAYFWLGKSDQV
+1314 LAAEAYFWMGKSDQV

-1337 RGLPN
+1337 RGLPK
-1342 QEHIPCIVSFAKLYA
+1342 QQHIHCIVAFAKIYA
-1357 KHDNNDMAQTLL
+1357 KNDNNGMAQTLL
-1369 DDVVTSYPKRI
+1369 DGVVTSYPKRI

-1390 IKAGLID
+1390 IKAGQID

-1411 KPNKMQVIYKKYL
+1411 KPTKMQVIYKKYL
-1424 QLEENHGTDATVAK
+1424 QLEENHGTEATAAK
-1438 VKQQAEQWVKNYAK
+1438 VKQQAEQWVKNYENSIK
-1452 AVK
+1452 